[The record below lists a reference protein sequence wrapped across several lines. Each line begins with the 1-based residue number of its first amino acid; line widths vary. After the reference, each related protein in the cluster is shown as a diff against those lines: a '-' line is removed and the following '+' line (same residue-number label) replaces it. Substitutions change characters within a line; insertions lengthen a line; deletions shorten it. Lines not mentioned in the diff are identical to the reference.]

1 MLSKIDNNRFA
12 DLFFIFPEKDAV
24 LSNNIEVKG
33 WSKRPPD
40 RHLWLFVHP
49 KGGSDWMPQADEVL
63 LEPDGKWKHVIF
75 LGKEEESKAVFEIR
89 AVWVDLEAHRE
100 LETYFKALCRKADKR
115 YPDGCPG
122 IRECMLRGFAVI
134 NAMLTSKGD
143 SNYVLS

>member
-75 LGKEEESKAVFEIR
+75 LGKEEESKAVFELEQSGLIWKLTENWRPTLRLSAERQIR
-89 AVWVDLEAHRE
+89 DL
-100 LETYFKALCRKADKR
+100 
-115 YPDGCPG
+115 P
-122 IRECMLRGFAVI
+122 
-134 NAMLTSKGD
+134 
-143 SNYVLS
+143 